1 MRTAINIGGIV
12 GGAFGIAFGIN
23 AFLLPHHL
31 ISGGLSGVATLLHDA
46 YGWPVS
52 FLFFLLNV
60 PLILWGLVRLGLA
73 FSMYTILSV
82 VSTTAWVA
90 ALPVL
95 TPTFDLP
102 VSAIFGGVCL
112 GVGIGVSLRVGGSSG
127 GFDVLGAILSSYF
140 DWPFGQ
146 LLLVLNGVVLLLH
159 GMLHDWNAALWSLIG
174 MYTSVR
180 IIESI
185 HMKYT
190 KVTVLIMSA
199 HYEALREQLLP
210 LRRGITLL
218 HAEGGYSR
226 TEGYTI
232 LTVTTRYELPHLKR
246 IIRETDPR
254 AFVNVLDTVDMIG
267 AFRKLK

>member
-1 MRTAINIGGIV
+1 MRTIFNCVGIV

-31 ISGGLSGVATLLHDA
+31 VSGGLSGVATLLHDT

-52 FLFFLLNV
+52 LMFFVLNV
-60 PLILWGLVRLGLA
+60 PLVLWALVRLGLA

-90 ALPVL
+90 ALPVFA
-95 TPTFDLP
+95 PSFDLP

-140 DWPFGQ
+140 DWSFGQ
-146 LLLVLNGVVLLLH
+146 LLLVLNGIVLLLH
-159 GMLHDWNAALWSLIG
+159 GLLHDWNAALWSLIG

-180 IIESI
+180 IIESV

-190 KVTVLIMSA
+190 KVTVLIMSTRFD
-199 HYEALREQLLP
+199 ELREQLLP

-218 HAEGGYSR
+218 HSEGGYSR
-226 TEGYTI
+226 TEGYTL
-232 LTVTTRYELPHLKR
+232 LTVTTRYELPFLKR
-246 IIRETDPR
+246 IVRKVDPG
-254 AFVNVLDTVDMIG
+254 AFVNILDTVDMIG